1 MIFDLLGSC
10 DPFNILFK
18 MTKLVCWALT
28 ETKIFNEVTE
38 YVGTTIVLF
47 DRAYDCSVCS
57 PGLVRQFF
65 GRHDGQGCNKQYI
78 FLLRLVDHRAYI
90 SDLDIVAMSFGAC
103 KWRTLLEACLHCA
116 ATSKPSL
123 SSLN

>member
-57 PGLVRQFF
+57 PGLVRQFLA
-65 GRHDGQGCNKQYI
+65 DMMDKAVLSNT
-78 FLLRLVDHRAYI
+78 
-90 SDLDIVAMSFGAC
+90 SFC
-103 KWRTLLEACLHCA
+103 
-116 ATSKPSL
+116 
-123 SSLN
+123 

>member
-57 PGLVRQFF
+57 PGLVIQFY
-65 GRHDGQGCNKQYI
+65 G
-78 FLLRLVDHRAYI
+78 
-90 SDLDIVAMSFGAC
+90 
-103 KWRTLLEACLHCA
+103 
-116 ATSKPSL
+116 
-123 SSLN
+123 